1 MYRGIGRE
9 GMYNEREAGVL
20 QLRLPAE
27 LVDLGLLEDE
37 LVDLILL
44 ALLEG
49 LVVFPSQER
58 VAIHTKDIRDGM
70 QTSHKNPLLLWAYKT
85 ADGNG
90 RDRQSERERER
101 GEGEKD
107 ESFTSV
113 DINHMMH
120 QVSFA
125 SSTMK

>member
-49 LVVFPSQER
+49 LVVFPSQKR

-70 QTSHKNPLLLWAYKT
+70 QTSHKNPLLLWAYRT
-85 ADGNG
+85 VTG
-90 RDRQSERERER
+90 RSTERERKR
-101 GEGEKD
+101 EGGGREEKD